1 MSEPEQGPEAHWGVT
16 DAAVSS
22 PSSSLAHLD
31 LWTLGASPRTPCP
44 TNQHS
49 LPVSPPIIRRQSQ
62 VRHHVACS
70 LILEADEGE
79 SLQVL
84 GQPGPQ
90 SPETTRKPSETSV
103 RGDTKAISGEVACA
117 DGLGGEPAGR
127 PSPMLATESHSPRSG
142 PLWGGV
148 VGAAVAA
155 SPSSLTRWRFCF
167 VLLFKP

>member
-1 MSEPEQGPEAHWGVT
+1 MSEPEQGPEARWGVT

-90 SPETTRKPSETSV
+90 SPETMRKPSETSV
-103 RGDTKAISGEVACA
+103 RGDTKAISGEVACVRWPGRRA
-117 DGLGGEPAGR
+117 SWAAISHVGYRKPLSQVWPTLG
-127 PSPMLATESHSPRSG
+127 
-142 PLWGGV
+142 WGG
-148 VGAAVAA
+148 G
-155 SPSSLTRWRFCF
+155 SCPSSLTRWRLCF